1 MIDAS
6 KAPLGHG
13 RELIMHC
20 VADRTMA
27 ADPKPRNLRSRPH
40 DIGMDAKALPI
51 QSAASLQALAHFVAQ
66 HPRLLVLT
74 GAGVS
79 TASGIPDYRDLDG
92 GWKRPAPMTLQ
103 QFMGSELAQARYWAR
118 SMLGWRHV
126 ARAQPN
132 SAHRAL
138 AELERRG
145 RIELLVTQNV
155 DRLHQR
161 AGSRKVVDLHGRLDR
176 VRCMTCRRRLDRDR
190 FQQQLE
196 QANPEWLQ
204 HRAEIAPDGDVYL
217 EDVEFSRFDVP
228 PCPHC
233 GGILKPD
240 VVYFGEGVPRNR
252 VRRANRALERADA
265 LLVIGSSLMV
275 FSGYRFAAMAQRL
288 GKPVAALHHGRNRA
302 DPLLELKVEADCGEG
317 LQALLASI

>member
-1 MIDAS
+1 
-6 KAPLGHG
+6 
-13 RELIMHC
+13 
-20 VADRTMA
+20 
-27 ADPKPRNLRSRPH
+27 
-40 DIGMDAKALPI
+40 MDAKALPI

-196 QANPEWLQ
+196 QALSPT
-204 HRAEIAPDGDVYL
+204 HI
-217 EDVEFSRFDVP
+217 
-228 PCPHC
+228 
-233 GGILKPD
+233 
-240 VVYFGEGVPRNR
+240 
-252 VRRANRALERADA
+252 
-265 LLVIGSSLMV
+265 
-275 FSGYRFAAMAQRL
+275 
-288 GKPVAALHHGRNRA
+288 
-302 DPLLELKVEADCGEG
+302 
-317 LQALLASI
+317 

>member
-1 MIDAS
+1 MATGTITPRDS
-6 KAPLGHG
+6 KF
-13 RELIMHC
+13 RELH
-20 VADRTMA
+20 
-27 ADPKPRNLRSRPH
+27 
-40 DIGMDAKALPI
+40 
-51 QSAASLQALAHFVAQ
+51 HFVHR

-79 TASGIPDYRDLDG
+79 TASGIPDYRDLEG

-103 QFMGSELAQARYWAR
+103 QFMGSELARARYWAR
-118 SMLGWRHV
+118 SMIGWHNV

-132 SAHRAL
+132 AAHRAL

-145 RIELLVTQNV
+145 HIELLVTQNV

-176 VRCMTCRRRLDRDR
+176 VRCMACRRRLDRDG

-196 QANPEWLQ
+196 QANPDWLQ
-204 HRAEIAPDGDVYL
+204 HEAEIAPDGDVYL
-217 EDVEFSRFDVP
+217 EGVDFSRFEIP

-233 GGILKPD
+233 GGVLKPD
-240 VVYFGEGVPRNR
+240 VVYFGEGVPRHR
-252 VRRANRALERADA
+252 VHRANRALKCADA
-265 LLVIGSSLMV
+265 LLVAGSSLMV

-288 GKPVAALHHGRNRA
+288 GKPVAAINHGHNRA
-302 DPLLELKVEADCGEG
+302 DPILHLKIEADCGEA
-317 LQALLASI
+317 LNALL